1 MFGWVKDFQ
10 KFALR
15 GNLLDMAIGFTVGAA
30 FSTIAKSLTSD
41 IIMPV
46 VGWIIGSRDFS
57 NLFVVLSPGKA
68 GETEFASL
76 QQATAAGATTI
87 NYGVFINNL
96 IAFLIVALVMF
107 WIIRV
112 VNRVDAALEVQ
123 FGGDKPAP
131 GEPENKKC
139 PYCRT
144 TIPFKATRC
153 PQCTSQLEESAV

>member
-1 MFGWVKDFQ
+1 
-10 KFALR
+10 
-15 GNLLDMAIGFTVGAA
+15 
-30 FSTIAKSLTSD
+30 
-41 IIMPV
+41 MPV
-46 VGWIIGSRDFS
+46 RRLLAARRRVLWVTRSLKQAEINRRRAECHVWLGQRLPEVRAAGDFS
-57 NLFVVLSPGKA
+57 NLFIVLSPGKA
-68 GETEFASL
+68 GEKEFASL

-139 PYCRT
+139 PHCRM

>member
-30 FSTIAKSLTSD
+30 FSTIAKSLVSD

-46 VGWIIGSRDFS
+46 VGWLIGNRDFS
-57 NLFVVLSPGKA
+57 NLFFVLSPGKDGRTA
-68 GETEFASL
+68 FATL
-76 QQATAAGATTI
+76 QEASDAGATTI

-112 VNRVDAALEVQ
+112 VNRVDSALEEQ
-123 FGGDKPAP
+123 FGGDKPAAD
-131 GEPENKKC
+131 EPENKKC
-139 PYCRT
+139 PHCRM

-153 PQCTSQLEESAV
+153 PQCTSQLD